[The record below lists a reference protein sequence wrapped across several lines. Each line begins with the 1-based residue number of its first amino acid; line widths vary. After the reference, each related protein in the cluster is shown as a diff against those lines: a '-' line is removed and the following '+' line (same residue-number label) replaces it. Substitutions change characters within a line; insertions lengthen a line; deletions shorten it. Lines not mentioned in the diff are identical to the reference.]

1 MEAGREGKRQGG
13 KAAVREGGREAAQGS
28 GRGDPEGR
36 EGREASA
43 HTRHGVRARVMN
55 RRDLSTQV

>member
-1 MEAGREGKRQGG
+1 MEAGREAGRGSGSEGRRQGG
-13 KAAVREGGREAAQGS
+13 NAGRQGAGIWKGGR
-28 GRGDPEGR
+28 RG
-36 EGREASA
+36 EASA